1 MQFPNLSHVLL
12 VVVLHPIVAGATADK
27 TYFACPLAGYC
38 GFKDKG
44 TTPTTYA
51 FGPASQPVGTW
62 QLTCDKSQLPF
73 GPVINVCCDNLAV
86 SLVSRKP
93 DDPLIVSE
101 NDFITK
107 FACREVPNSI

>member
-1 MQFPNLSHVLL
+1 MPVPNLSHVLL
-12 VVVLHPIVAGATADK
+12 VVVLHPIVASATGDK

-38 GFKDKG
+38 GFRDKG

-73 GPVINVCCDNLAV
+73 GPAVIILRCH
-86 SLVSRKP
+86 S
-93 DDPLIVSE
+93 
-101 NDFITK
+101 
-107 FACREVPNSI
+107 

>member
-1 MQFPNLSHVLL
+1 MEHRITDGLTQTSNVSL
-12 VVVLHPIVAGATADK
+12 
-27 TYFACPLAGYC
+27 YFWCCTILPC
-38 GFKDKG
+38 GDS
-44 TTPTTYA
+44 PV
-51 FGPASQPVGTW
+51 GPASQPVGTW

-107 FACREVPNSI
+107 FACREVSNSI